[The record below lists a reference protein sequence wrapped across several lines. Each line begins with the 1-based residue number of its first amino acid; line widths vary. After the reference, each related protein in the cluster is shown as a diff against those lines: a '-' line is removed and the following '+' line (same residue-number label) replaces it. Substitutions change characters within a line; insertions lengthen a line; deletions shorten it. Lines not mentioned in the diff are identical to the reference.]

1 MNNAAENTCGILKN
15 VKKIFFTGIGGI
27 GMCGLAEYLILKGYE
42 IYGSDPVSTHITERL
57 SEKGAKIN
65 YTQETKNINNEIDLV
80 VYTSAVK
87 EDHPEIT
94 EARRL
99 NINCVKRAQLLG
111 ELINNNYLIAVSGT
125 HGKTTT
131 TGMIAKILIDAGLDP
146 TVFVGGNLDFLDGAS
161 FRSGKS
167 KYAVVEADEYDRSF
181 LTLKPDIIIINNIE
195 LDHTDIYAN
204 ETELLDSF
212 QEFVNN
218 RKIES
223 CIICNGEFENIKKII
238 PPAVKVKYF
247 GKEQENPVTVIKIND
262 SKSEFSLGGVQY
274 KPGVTGYHNIYNA
287 AASVLTAEVLNIGT
301 EVIQKS
307 LSGFHGVSRRL
318 EKKYDRDITVYDDY
332 AHHPTEIYYS
342 LKSLREISKGKLI
355 VVFQPHT
362 YSRVVQF
369 YKEFSDSL
377 KIADFVFLVPV
388 YAAREK
394 QPEGIS
400 SEMILSGLVK
410 SGSNALLAGNETD
423 LYEKL
428 KSVYSNGDTIVFQGA
443 GDITNYCSNFIKHLT

>member
-1 MNNAAENTCGILKN
+1 VENIGGILKN

-27 GMCGLAEYLILKGYE
+27 GMCGLAEYLMLKGYD
-42 IYGSDPVSTHITERL
+42 ISGSDTVSTHNTERL
-57 SEKGAKIN
+57 AEKGAKIN
-65 YTQETKNINNEIDLV
+65 YTQEAGNIDISIDLV

-87 EDHPEIT
+87 NNHPEIS
-94 EARRL
+94 EARKL

-111 ELINNNYLIAVSGT
+111 GIVNNNYLIAVSGT

-146 TVFVGGNLDFLDGAS
+146 TVFIGGNLDFLEGAT
-161 FRSGKS
+161 FRAGES

-181 LTLKPDIIIINNIE
+181 LTLTPDIIIINNIE

-204 ETELLDSF
+204 EAEMSDSF
-212 QEFVNN
+212 LKFVNN
-218 RKIES
+218 RKKES
-223 CIICNGEFENIKKII
+223 CIICNGEFENIRKII
-238 PPAVKVKYF
+238 SPGMKVKYF
-247 GKEQENPVTVIKIND
+247 GKEQENPVSEVKIDN
-262 SKSEFSLGGVQY
+262 SKSEFKLNSVQY
-274 KPGVTGYHNIYNA
+274 SIGVTGYHNVYNA
-287 AASVLTAEVLNIGT
+287 AASVLTAEELNIGT
-301 EVIQKS
+301 EVIKKS

-318 EKKYDRDITVYDDY
+318 EKKYDSEITVYDDY

-342 LKSLREISKGKLI
+342 LKSLREICPGRLV

-362 YSRVVQF
+362 YSRVAQF
-369 YKEFSDSL
+369 HKEFSDSL
-377 KIADFVFLVPV
+377 NIADTVILMPV

-400 SEMILSGLVK
+400 SDLILSGLLK
-410 SGSNALLAGNETD
+410 TGKNALLAENETD

-428 KSVYSNGDTIVFQGA
+428 NTIYTKGDTIVFQGA
-443 GDITNYCSNFIKHLT
+443 GDITNFCSNFIKYLE